1 VLATLAQ
8 EIFEKIQKNIS
19 NYVIERFKEVEL
31 MTVTLLSRGHMLIE
45 GPPGTAKTLMAK
57 LFAEA
62 LGLKFK
68 RIQMTPDMIPS
79 DIIGAKIVDPKTG
92 ELRTILG
99 PIFAN
104 IVLIDEINRAS
115 PKTQSAL
122 LEAMQERCVTIEGDT
137 YNLPEPFM
145 IIATQNPWETEGVFP
160 LPETQIDRFSLAISL
175 DYPSLDVELT
185 IVTKDHE
192 LKGLEPRLNP
202 VVSKDELIRAINE
215 ASEVHVER
223 KIMKYIVEIVQKTR
237 EVPEIILGV
246 SPRTSVILLRTVKA
260 LAAIRGRKYVIPD
273 DVKYLA
279 PYILWHRI
287 RLNPRI
293 AGYGTPRENYAKIIN
308 IINEEILKKVKV
320 PW

>member
-1 VLATLAQ
+1 MATLAQ

-215 ASEVHVER
+215 ASEVHIER

-237 EVPEIILGV
+237 EIPEIILGV

>member
-1 VLATLAQ
+1 MATLAQ
-8 EIFEKIQKNIS
+8 EIFGKIQKTIS
-19 NYVIERFKEVEL
+19 NYVIDRLREIEL
-31 MTVTLLSRGHMLIE
+31 MTVALLSRGHMLIE

-57 LFAEA
+57 LFAEV

-92 ELRTILG
+92 ELRTVLG

-160 LPETQIDRFSLAISL
+160 LPETQIDRFSLAINL
-175 DYPSLDVELT
+175 DYPGLDVELA
-185 IVTKDHE
+185 IVAKDHE
-192 LKGLEPRLNP
+192 LKGLEPRFSPIISRDDL
-202 VVSKDELIRAINE
+202 VKAINE

-223 KIMKYIVEIVQKTR
+223 KIMKYIVEIVQRTR
-237 EVPEIILGV
+237 EIPEIMLGV
-246 SPRTSVILLRTVKA
+246 SPRTSVILLRTAKA

-279 PYILWHRI
+279 PYVLWHRI
-287 RLNPRI
+287 RLNPRV
-293 AGYGTPRENYAKIIN
+293 AGYGTPRENYAKIVN
-308 IINEEILKKVKV
+308 IINEEILRKIRV

>member
-1 VLATLAQ
+1 
-8 EIFEKIQKNIS
+8 
-19 NYVIERFKEVEL
+19 

-215 ASEVHVER
+215 ASEVHIER

-237 EVPEIILGV
+237 EIPEIILGV

>member
-1 VLATLAQ
+1 LTTLAQ
-8 EIFEKIQKNIS
+8 EIFGKIQKTIS
-19 NYVIERFKEVEL
+19 NYVIDRLREIEL
-31 MTVTLLSRGHMLIE
+31 MTVALLSRGHMLIE

-57 LFAEA
+57 LFAEV

-145 IIATQNPWETEGVFP
+145 IIATQNPWESEGVFP

-175 DYPSLDVELT
+175 DYPNPDVELS
-185 IVTKDHE
+185 IVAKDHE
-192 LKGLEPRLNP
+192 LKGLEPKLSPIISRDDL
-202 VVSKDELIRAINE
+202 VRAINE
-215 ASEVHVER
+215 ASEVHVEQ

-237 EVPEIILGV
+237 KISEIILGV
-246 SPRTSVILLRTVKA
+246 SPRTSVILLRTAKA

-273 DVKYLA
+273 DIKYLT
-279 PYILWHRI
+279 PYVLWHRI
-287 RLNPRI
+287 RLNPRV
-293 AGYGTPRENYAKIIN
+293 AGYGTPRENYAKIVN
-308 IINEEILKKVKV
+308 IINEEILRKIRV

>member
-1 VLATLAQ
+1 
-8 EIFEKIQKNIS
+8 
-19 NYVIERFKEVEL
+19 
-31 MTVTLLSRGHMLIE
+31 MTVALLSRGHMLIE

-57 LFAEA
+57 LFAEV

-145 IIATQNPWETEGVFP
+145 IIATQNPWESEGVFP

-175 DYPSLDVELT
+175 DYP
-185 IVTKDHE
+185 
-192 LKGLEPRLNP
+192 N
-202 VVSKDELIRAINE
+202 
-215 ASEVHVER
+215 
-223 KIMKYIVEIVQKTR
+223 
-237 EVPEIILGV
+237 PEIILGV
-246 SPRTSVILLRTVKA
+246 SPRTSVILLRTAKA

-273 DVKYLA
+273 DIKYLT
-279 PYILWHRI
+279 PYVLWHRI
-287 RLNPRI
+287 RLNPRV
-293 AGYGTPRENYAKIIN
+293 AGYGTPRENYAKIVN
-308 IINEEILKKVKV
+308 IINEEILRKIRV

>member
-1 VLATLAQ
+1 MATLAQ

-215 ASEVHVER
+215 ASEVHIER